1 MSMTVPSA
9 AVVQSVEE
17 LPAPRG
23 LKGLANGDA
32 ALTHWRS
39 SGKAEGQTTV
49 ASVGLRIWNRPER
62 RRLSAVTDMD
72 VSKLQSQSGYRFHGE
87 TDVRVS
93 GRQPRAKKNCSE
105 VRSYWQ
111 PRCHRFPL
119 RPVALR
125 PLLSKGV
132 PFSKRVRIVAQV
144 ESDCQLRQ
152 AKACG
157 FCQIPSRLQVESVE
171 PPGCRTRCDGKVQ

>member
-1 MSMTVPSA
+1 MTVPSA

-23 LKGLANGDA
+23 LKGLAYGDS
-32 ALTHWRS
+32 ALRHWRS

-49 ASVGLRIWNRPER
+49 ASVGLRSWNRPER

-72 VSKLQSQSGYRFHGE
+72 VSNLQSHTGYRIRGE
-87 TDVRVS
+87 TDVRMS
-93 GRQPRAKKNCSE
+93 GRQPGAEQDRSE
-105 VRSYWQ
+105 VSSYWQ

-125 PLLSKGV
+125 PFLSKGV
-132 PFSKRVRIVAQV
+132 PFSKRMRIVAQV

-157 FCQIPSRLQVESVE
+157 FCQIPSRQLVESL
-171 PPGCRTRCDGKVQ
+171 